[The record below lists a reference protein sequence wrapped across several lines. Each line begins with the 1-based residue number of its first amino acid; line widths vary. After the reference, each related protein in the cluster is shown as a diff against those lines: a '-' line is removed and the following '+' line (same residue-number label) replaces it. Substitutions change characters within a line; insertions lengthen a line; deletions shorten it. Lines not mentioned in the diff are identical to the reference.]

1 MNDNDTKPKPA
12 QEADPLASLTPQ
24 QIEHASVL
32 ILKVPP
38 ELFDMAAQACRDA
51 ADALDAMARIRD
63 GRERLRMMLRV
74 QSRMEVV
81 AAAAEAMGGGS

>member
-1 MNDNDTKPKPA
+1 MNANTEKTDTEP
-12 QEADPLASLTPQ
+12 DPLASLTPQ
-24 QIEHASVL
+24 QIEAASEL

-38 ELFDMAAQACRDA
+38 ELLTMAAQACRDA
-51 ADALDAMARIRD
+51 ADSLDAMVRIRD
-63 GRERLRMMLRV
+63 GRECLRMMLRV

>member
-1 MNDNDTKPKPA
+1 MNNDNTKPTPA

-24 QIEHASVL
+24 QIEHAAAL

-38 ELFDMAAQACRDA
+38 ELLGMAAQACREA
-51 ADALDAMARIRD
+51 ADALDAIAKNRD

-81 AAAAEAMGGGS
+81 AAAAEAMRG